1 MNNQPSEKWKEFAF
15 AGRRI
20 REHFDLDKALQYLI
34 GEKLLWFMDEA
45 KDYEPYVNQIPLLPA
60 EIREIFSAEE
70 IELYLSQLQRR
81 RVIAKPPTQP
91 GEFARRKFTRAELDD
106 LLL

>member
-1 MNNQPSEKWKEFAF
+1 MEFAF

-20 REHFDLDKALQYLI
+20 REHFGLDKALQYLI

-45 KDYEPYVNQIPLLPA
+45 KDYEPYVNQIPLLAA
-60 EIREIFSAEE
+60 EIRQIFSAEE
-70 IELYLSQLQRR
+70 IKQYLSQLQRR
-81 RVIAKPPTQP
+81 RVIVKSPPRP
-91 GEFARRKFTRAELDD
+91 DALGRRRFTRAELDS